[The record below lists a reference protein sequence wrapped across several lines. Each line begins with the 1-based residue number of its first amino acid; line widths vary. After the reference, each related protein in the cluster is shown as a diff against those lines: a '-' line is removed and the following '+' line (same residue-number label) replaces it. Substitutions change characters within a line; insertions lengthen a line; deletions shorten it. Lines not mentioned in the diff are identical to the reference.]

1 MTRPGCIPARLLG
14 IDLGEKR
21 IGIAV
26 SDPGGI
32 IARSAGRIGRGA
44 EAETIERLR
53 AAAEEHEACGFVVGL
68 PLNMNGSEGPAAGAA
83 RGFAESLRRVLGLP
97 VVLWDER
104 LTTAE
109 ADAIM
114 RSAGLSRRARAER
127 VDGLAAQRIL
137 QSYLDSRGSE
147 GAP

>member
-1 MTRPGCIPARLLG
+1 MRLLG

-26 SDPGGI
+26 SDPGRI
-32 IARSAGRIGRGA
+32 IAQPAGRIDRGPGA
-44 EAETIERLR
+44 ETVERLR
-53 AAAEEHEACGFVVGL
+53 AAVAEHEAGAIVVGL
-68 PLNMNGSEGPAAGAA
+68 PLNMNGSEGPAARGA
-83 RGFAESLRRVLGLP
+83 REFAESLRTGLGLP

-109 ADAIM
+109 ADSLM

-127 VDGLAAQRIL
+127 VDEIAAQRIL
-137 QSYLDSRGSE
+137 QSYLDSRGPDE
-147 GAP
+147 PR